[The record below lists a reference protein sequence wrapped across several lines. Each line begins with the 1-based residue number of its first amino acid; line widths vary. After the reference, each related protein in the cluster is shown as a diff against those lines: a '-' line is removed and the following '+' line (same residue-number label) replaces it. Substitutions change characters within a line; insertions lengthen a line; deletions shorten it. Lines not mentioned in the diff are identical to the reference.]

1 VLKDSL
7 EEVVGAA
14 RSAVE
19 SIHAEG
25 TGMKY
30 EKGKVGVGDEGA
42 NCVLE
47 DRQAKVGLKQ
57 GIIHLRAVCRRE
69 AHA

>member
-14 RSAVE
+14 SSGVE
-19 SIHAEG
+19 RIHTEG

-30 EKGKVGVGDEGA
+30 EKGQVGVGDEEA

-47 DRQAKVGLKQ
+47 DRQAKIGLKQ
-57 GIIHLRAVCRRE
+57 GIIHLHAVCRWE